1 MTIPYHKIMVT
12 LDGSELAAKALP
24 EARRMAGLFEAEM
37 LLVRVVDDMYKRE
50 LQHAS
55 ETMVDQ
61 VSAYAQSHTNQQ
73 LQAVVAA
80 QDALVSELTSLG
92 LRATSLVE
100 AGEPA
105 QVILEIAAREAA
117 DLLVMSTHG
126 RTGLRRLVYG
136 SVAERVLQ
144 GAPCPVLL
152 VRAGQS

>member
-1 MTIPYHKIMVT
+1 MALPYQKIMVT

-24 EARRMAGLFEAEM
+24 EARRMAGLFGAEV
-37 LLVRVVDDMYKRE
+37 LLLRVVDNKYERE
-50 LQHAS
+50 LHAAPEPVAGQAS
-55 ETMVDQ
+55 GRTQ
-61 VSAYAQSHTNQQ
+61 FHTNQQ
-73 LQAVVAA
+73 LQAVIAA
-80 QDALVSELTSLG
+80 QGALAADMTSQG
-92 LRATSLVE
+92 IRATSLVE

-105 QVILEIAAREAA
+105 HVIVETAAREAA

-152 VRAGQS
+152 VRAEQT

>member
-1 MTIPYHKIMVT
+1 MTIPYRKIMVT

-24 EARRMAGLFEAEM
+24 EATRMAKLFGADV
-37 LLVRVVDDMYKRE
+37 LLVRVVDNVYKRE
-50 LQHAS
+50 LQQAP

-61 VSAYAQSHTNQQ
+61 VSAYTQSHTNQQ

-80 QDALVSELTSLG
+80 QNTVASELTSQG
-92 LRATSLVE
+92 LHATSLVE

-105 QVILEIAAREAA
+105 QVILEIAGREAA

-126 RTGLRRLVYG
+126 RTGLSRLVYG

-152 VRAGQS
+152 VRAGQT